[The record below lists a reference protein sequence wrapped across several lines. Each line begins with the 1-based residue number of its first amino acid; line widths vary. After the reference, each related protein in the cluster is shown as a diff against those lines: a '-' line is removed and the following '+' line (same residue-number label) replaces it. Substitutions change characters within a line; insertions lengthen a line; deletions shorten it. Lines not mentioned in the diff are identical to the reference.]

1 MASLRQHFSF
11 QFAAALSSLLFPL
24 ISFPYLAHTLGPE
37 MLGRVNYVDYLAGLV
52 LTITC
57 LGVPLYGTRETARL
71 SNDAT
76 GSRRIL
82 SGLTGLWGLAGLAG
96 IVLFT
101 GFLLWHPRFR
111 EEGVLILLGGIY
123 IISNILSSDWYF
135 QGREQFR
142 YLAVRNI
149 ALRAAG
155 LVFLFLFIRVPGD
168 YSLYYALIAGTQVA
182 ILLLNYSIAR
192 PRLVEMNPVTAWRE
206 HRQTLIYFFIVSAF
220 VTLYDY
226 TDTVILG
233 WLKGDAEVGY
243 YTAAA
248 KLVRMS
254 LLLIITS
261 NTILFPRFSS
271 LLAETETEK
280 ARALLK
286 KAIEVIAALA
296 IPAVV
301 LYAALAPQLIA
312 VFAGPDFAPA
322 VPVMR
327 WLSPLPLLIALSN
340 LFLLYYLAGFPRF
353 RGLWIWVPV
362 ILTLNLGIN
371 ALLIPLWNEQG
382 AAITSLITEGLI
394 FILFSFRMKI
404 SWPHRTLLQ
413 TGLASLMMLP
423 VIWLTT
429 QFLKDPLGILLVA
442 SGSGAVCYL
451 LLQIFL
457 FRHPFFRESW
467 QRLIHQ
473 KNMD

>member
-1 MASLRQHFSF
+1 
-11 QFAAALSSLLFPL
+11 
-24 ISFPYLAHTLGPE
+24 

-71 SNDAT
+71 EKDPAA
-76 GSRRIL
+76 SRRLL
-82 SGLTGLWGLAGLAG
+82 SGLTGIWGLAGLAG
-96 IVLFT
+96 IGLFT
-101 GFLLWHPRFR
+101 GFLLWHPRFHD
-111 EEGVLILLGGIY
+111 EGLLILLGVIY
-123 IISNILSSDWYF
+123 ILSNIFSADWYF

-142 YLAVRNI
+142 YLAVRSI

-168 YSLYYALIAGTQVA
+168 YSLYYALIAGTQAV
-182 ILLLNYSIAR
+182 ILLLNYSRAR
-192 PRLVEMNPVTAWRE
+192 PAWKELNPVAAWRG
-206 HRQTLIYFFIVSAF
+206 HRQTLVYFSIVSAF

-254 LLLIITS
+254 LLLIITA

-280 ARALLK
+280 ARTLLK
-286 KAIEVIAALA
+286 KAMEVIAALA

-394 FILFSFRMKI
+394 FILFSLRMKI
-404 SWPHRTLLQ
+404 SWPLRTLLQ
-413 TGLASLMMLP
+413 TGLASGLMLP
-423 VIWLTT
+423 AIWLTVQAMT
-429 QFLKDPLGILLVA
+429 DPLWILLTA

-451 LLQIFL
+451 LLQTFL
-457 FRHPFFRESW
+457 FRHPLFRESW
-467 QRLIHQ
+467 QRLVQQ
-473 KNMD
+473 KNKD